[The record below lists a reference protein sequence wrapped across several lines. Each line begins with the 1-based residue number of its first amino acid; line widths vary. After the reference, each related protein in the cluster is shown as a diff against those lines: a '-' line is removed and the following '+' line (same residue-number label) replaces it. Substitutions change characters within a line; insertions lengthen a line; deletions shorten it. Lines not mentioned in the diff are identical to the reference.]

1 MNHLRDLGIRF
12 CLDDFGSGYS
22 NLNSILRLP
31 VSVIKMDRSLL
42 KNVRSTELEDCFYR
56 DVAHVLLNLGYQV
69 LAEGVETKEE
79 VELLT
84 LFIGMGKKQYRSR
97 ECLYRFFYERK
108 CYAST
113 LFNRSSFWFSCSI
126 TDFCSSIWFS

>member
-1 MNHLRDLGIRF
+1 
-12 CLDDFGSGYS
+12 
-22 NLNSILRLP
+22 
-31 VSVIKMDRSLL
+31 MDRSLL
-42 KNVRSTELEDCFYR
+42 KNVRSTELEACFYR
-56 DVAHVLLNLGYQV
+56 DVAHVLLNLGYQI

-79 VELLT
+79 VELIRKWGIDLIQGFYYEKPLPENEFLT
-84 LFIGMGKKQYRSR
+84 LFIGMGKKRYRSR

-126 TDFCSSIWFS
+126 TDFCSSTWFS

>member
-31 VSVIKMDRSLL
+31 VSVIQMDRSLL

-84 LFIGMGKKQYRSR
+84 LFI
-97 ECLYRFFYERK
+97 
-108 CYAST
+108 A
-113 LFNRSSFWFSCSI
+113 
-126 TDFCSSIWFS
+126 

>member
-79 VELLT
+79 VELIRKWGIDLIQGFYYEKPLPENEFLT
-84 LFIGMGKKQYRSR
+84 LFI
-97 ECLYRFFYERK
+97 
-108 CYAST
+108 A
-113 LFNRSSFWFSCSI
+113 
-126 TDFCSSIWFS
+126 